1 LEDDVPT
8 FTTPGPIRAAIKL
21 AVGEVTIV
29 ASDRS
34 DTVVRVAPYNPA
46 RAADVKSAQ
55 HVDVGYTEDGLR
67 IKQAH
72 PWRHKYR
79 RNSAPGTVSITV
91 ELPSGSEVRGKAS
104 LGTFRRHGLLGKC
117 EFSAASGQLQL
128 DEIGGDLRA
137 RNTNGS
143 ILVQRAHAN
152 IDARTSVGNIVV
164 GEVVR
169 GTADFA
175 TAVGEVEV
183 GVHPDTAADL
193 NVRSRLGRI
202 RNTLTPGTSPVPTA
216 AAVKIRA
223 RTSLDDIVIRRA

>member
-8 FTTPGPIRAAIKL
+8 FITPAPIRAAIKL

-34 DTVVRVAPYNPA
+34 DTVVTVAPYNPSA
-46 RAADVKSAQ
+46 AADVKSAQ
-55 HVDVGYTEDGLR
+55 QVGVVYTADGLQ
-67 IKQAH
+67 IKQAY

-91 ELPSGSEVRGKAS
+91 ELPSGSEVRGRAS
-104 LGTFRRHGLLGKC
+104 LGTFRTQGLLGRC
-117 EFSAASGQLQL
+117 EFSANSGQMQL
-128 DEIGGDLRA
+128 DEIGGDLRV
-137 RNTNGS
+137 RSSNGS

-152 IDARTSVGNIVV
+152 VDARTSVGNIVV
-164 GEVVR
+164 GEVAR
-169 GTADFA
+169 GTADFT

-183 GVHPDTAADL
+183 GVHPDAAADL

-202 RNTLTPGTSPVPTA
+202 RNTLTPGTSPA
-216 AAVKIRA
+216 ADSTVKIRA
-223 RTSLDDIVIRRA
+223 RTSLDDIVIRRS